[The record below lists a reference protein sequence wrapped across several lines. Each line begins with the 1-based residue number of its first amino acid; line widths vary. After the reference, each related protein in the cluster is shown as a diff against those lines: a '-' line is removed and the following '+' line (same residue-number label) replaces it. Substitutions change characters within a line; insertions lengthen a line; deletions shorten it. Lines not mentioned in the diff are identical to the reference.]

1 MDGGRARSGELRS
14 DKFIYSVRSYHADND
29 EESAAYTLDSI
40 AGRESEL
47 VIKRL
52 NPKNGRV
59 MWEHVQKRAPL
70 DVEFDQN
77 TIQLVFKH
85 EVQVLRFVAF

>member
-1 MDGGRARSGELRS
+1 
-14 DKFIYSVRSYHADND
+14 
-29 EESAAYTLDSI
+29 
-40 AGRESEL
+40 
-47 VIKRL
+47 
-52 NPKNGRV
+52 V